1 MNDEIPSVGSVGSVD
16 PSLKIMKAPLI
27 YADETFRIRNALF
40 EVYREKGCGFT
51 EPIYQECLEME
62 LSLQD
67 IPYDAQCRIPL
78 TYKGRKLSHTFVPDV
93 VCYDK
98 IILELKAVSTLTD
111 EHRSQI
117 INYLK
122 ATGMKLGLLINFGA
136 KDGVVIERFAN

>member
-1 MNDEIPSVGSVGSVD
+1 
-16 PSLKIMKAPLI
+16 MKAPLI
-27 YADETFRIRNALF
+27 YADETFRLRNALF

-67 IPYDAQCRIPL
+67 IPYDAQCQIPL

-98 IILELKAVSTLTD
+98 IILELKAVSILTD

-117 INYLK
+117 INYLN

-136 KDGVVIERFAN
+136 KDGVVIERFVN

>member
-1 MNDEIPSVGSVGSVD
+1 
-16 PSLKIMKAPLI
+16 MKPPLI
-27 YADETFRIRNALF
+27 YAEESYRIRNALF

-78 TYKGRKLSHTFVPDV
+78 TYKGRKLSHTFVPDT

-98 IILELKAVSTLTD
+98 IIIELKAVSALTD

-136 KDGVVIERFAN
+136 KDGVVIERFVN

>member
-1 MNDEIPSVGSVGSVD
+1 
-16 PSLKIMKAPLI
+16 MKAPLI

-40 EVYREKGCGFT
+40 EVHREKGCGFT
-51 EPIYQECLEME
+51 EQIYQECLEME

-67 IPYDAQCRIPL
+67 IPYDAQCQIPL
-78 TYKGRKLSHTFVPDV
+78 TYKGRKLRHTFVPDV
-93 VCYDK
+93 ICCDK
-98 IILELKAVSTLTD
+98 IILELKAVSALTD

-136 KDGVVIERFAN
+136 KDGVVIERFVN